1 MDLKLLT
8 TTLHLS
14 DPTLPIGGYAH
25 SYGLESYV
33 QQGGVYDEASAKQF
47 VENSLWHNAKFNDGM
62 YVRLAWEAIHSNNPD
77 RLKILDEE
85 CTALKSPLEIRSA
98 SMKLGVRLL
107 KIFERKVE
115 STEQLTQLT
124 KGGGGHY
131 PIIYGAV
138 AEMMGL
144 GLRETLL
151 SFYYNTLVCMV
162 TNAVKL
168 IPLGQLAGQDLIFS
182 IEESLGELVEQTI
195 TLDPEM
201 RGVCA
206 VAFDI
211 KAMQHE
217 RLYSRLYMS

>member
-1 MDLKLLT
+1 MSSKNLT
-8 TTLHLS
+8 TLLHLS

-33 QQGGVYDEASAKQF
+33 QQGGVCDEGSAAEF
-47 VENSLWHNAKFNDGM
+47 VRNSLMYNAKYNDGL
-62 YVRLAWEAIHSNNPD
+62 YVRLAWEAAVDIEK
-77 RLKILDEE
+77 LKILDAE
-85 CTALKSPLEIRSA
+85 CTALKSPMEIRQA
-98 SMKLGVRLL
+98 SLKLGVRLL
-107 KIFERKVE
+107 KIFERKIDTKE
-115 STEQLTQLT
+115 LSPLT
-124 KGGGGHY
+124 KGGGHY

-138 AEMMGL
+138 AARMGISL
-144 GLRETLL
+144 HDTLL
-151 SFYYNTLVCMV
+151 SFYYNSLVCMV

-168 IPLGQLAGQDLIFS
+168 IPLGQLSGQDLIFRL
-182 IEESLGELVEQTI
+182 EEELPDLVDDTI
-195 TLDPEM
+195 ALDPEM